1 MMMASCAEQGTA
13 MMIIEERMIFSL
25 RDFTVRTAR
34 MAGTLHPMPTI
45 MGMND
50 PPWRPKWCIMLSRST
65 TALVRYPESS
75 RMPRM
80 M

>member
-13 MMIIEERMIFSL
+13 MTMIEERMIFSL

-45 MGMND
+45 MGMKE
-50 PPWRPKWCIMLSRST
+50 PPWRPK
-65 TALVRYPESS
+65 
-75 RMPRM
+75 
-80 M
+80 